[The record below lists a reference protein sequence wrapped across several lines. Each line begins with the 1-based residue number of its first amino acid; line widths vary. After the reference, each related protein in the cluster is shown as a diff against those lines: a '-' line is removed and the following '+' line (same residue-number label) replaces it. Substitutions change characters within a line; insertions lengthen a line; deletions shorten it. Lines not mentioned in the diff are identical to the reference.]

1 MSKKNLAIVTM
12 LLIGSQF
19 VHAKDQIQNI
29 EKYHQN
35 SKWQK
40 STAIELF
47 EHFANAQDFKGT
59 ETLIDV
65 CSGDGKITAF
75 MAEYFPNGK
84 VIGTDVSKNMVE
96 FATTNYAKGAPNL
109 SFENISANQ
118 LTFNNQADVVTSFTC
133 MHLIKD
139 QPAVLKGMHQSLHD
153 QGKLLLAF
161 PVDHGFGK
169 ALQKTMSLKKWRRHF
184 SQFSSGWHFVTAKEY
199 EQLLKEAGFT
209 VKRAEVFTKD
219 ETYPS
224 IEAFAESISH
234 WLPHLKVLNP
244 KLQTE
249 FLNDL
254 VTLYEEQV
262 ALDDKG
268 ELHYYVKN
276 MVVEAVKG

>member
-1 MSKKNLAIVTM
+1 MFIKKLICGLLLAVATQ
-12 LLIGSQF
+12 L
-19 VHAKDQIQNI
+19 HAQDQIANI
-29 EKYHQN
+29 EKYHEN

-47 EHFANAQDFKGT
+47 EDFANHQDFKGT

-84 VIGTDVSKNMVE
+84 VIGTDLSSKMVE
-96 FATTNYAKGAPNL
+96 FAKTNYGKDAPNL
-109 SFENISANQ
+109 SFETMSADQ
-118 LTFNNQADVVTSFTC
+118 LTFANQADVITSFTC

-139 QPAVLKGMHQSLHD
+139 QAAVLKGMHQSLHD
-153 QGKLLLAF
+153 QGKLLMAF

-184 SQFSSGWHFVTAKEY
+184 SQFSSGWHFVTANEY
-199 EQLLKEAGFT
+199 EQRLKEAGFT
-209 VKRAEVFTKD
+209 VKRFEVFTKD

-254 VTLYEEQV
+254 VTRYEEQV
-262 ALDDKG
+262 KLDDKG
-268 ELHYYVKN
+268 DLHYYVKN
-276 MVVEAVKG
+276 MVVEAVKV